1 MSKLLLNQ
9 KKIKAGFML
18 LILLRIAISLSAQD
32 NSTTGTDKSLSPY
45 FLVLSNNPETDQLPL
60 KNTSADVNIVGVI
73 ADVTV
78 HQVYKNE
85 GKNAL
90 EAIYTFP
97 ASTNAAVYAMEMR
110 IGDRKIVAK
119 IKEKQKAR
127 QEYEQAKSEGK
138 RASLLEQQRPNV
150 FQMNVANIMP
160 GDEIEVTMKYTEML
174 VPEGGT
180 YKFIY
185 PTVVGPRYTGENNSA
200 PSTPQ
205 FTNTPYQQEGN
216 SPFYNFDINVN
227 LSTGMAIQN
236 ITSISHKIKV
246 KYPETSIAQIAL
258 DKSETKGGNR
268 DFILEYQLA
277 GKHIESGLML
287 YENGDENFFLMMMQ
301 PPKTITNEDIPPREY
316 IFIVDVSGS
325 MHGFPLSISKSLI
338 RNLVTNLLPTDQFNI
353 MAFAGNSGWLADE
366 SLPANPANIEKGIQF
381 IDRREGGGGTQL
393 LSALQKALTFPR
405 KDENLSRSFVILTDG
420 YVDVEKEA
428 FDLIRN
434 NNDKANIFA
443 FGIGSSVNRYIIEGM
458 ARAGMGEPFVA
469 INENEASKEAEK
481 FRKYINNPV
490 LTQIK
495 QTYSGFDAYEVEPLT
510 IPDVF
515 AERPVI
521 VFGKY
526 KGEAKGTITIKGSS
540 GNKKYAKT
548 FKVGNVKADPRNVA
562 LRYLWA
568 RKRIQTLDDYN
579 NLRSDDARVKEVTD
593 LGLQYNLLTAYTS
606 FIAVEEDVKA
616 NENGDLETVDEP
628 LPLPEGVS
636 NSAIGFDLE
645 LDGEELS
652 YSFYKTITIET
663 VISETLKGKILRT
676 IEENIT
682 NKLNKYLG
690 TSGSSIEEI
699 QVTIDAN
706 GKVKEIAIKG
716 TDLSEELKKSI
727 ANCIYKWKFS
737 QYNLKKE
744 WKFQI
749 KF

>member
-1 MSKLLLNQ
+1 MNNLTLNQ
-9 KKIKAGFML
+9 KKFKTGL
-18 LILLRIAISLSAQD
+18 LLFILLRMACNLSAQEAA
-32 NSTTGTDKSLSPY
+32 GTDKSLSPY

-60 KNTSADVNIVGVI
+60 KNTSANVNIVGVI

-110 IGDRKIVAK
+110 IGDRKIIAK
-119 IKEKQKAR
+119 IKEKQQAR

-138 RASLLEQQRPNV
+138 RTSLLEQQRPNV

-160 GDEIEVTMKYTEML
+160 GDEIEVSMKYTEML

-185 PTVVGPRYTGENNSA
+185 PTVVGPRYTGENTNSA
-200 PSTPQ
+200 SAQ
-205 FTNTPYQQEGN
+205 FTHTPYQQEGN
-216 SPFYNFDINVN
+216 SPFYNFDIHVN

-236 ITSISHKIKV
+236 ILSTSHKINV
-246 KYPETSIAQIAL
+246 KYPQTSIAQIGL
-258 DKSETKGGNR
+258 DQSETNGGNR
-268 DFILEYQLA
+268 DFVLEYQLA
-277 GKHIESGLML
+277 GKRVESGLML
-287 YENGDENFFLMMMQ
+287 YENGDENFFLMMVQ
-301 PPKTITNEDIPPREY
+301 PPKTITKEDIPPREY

-325 MHGFPLSISKSLI
+325 MSGFPLSISKSLI
-338 RNLVTNLLPTDQFNI
+338 RNLVSNLLPDDKFNI
-353 MAFAGNSGWLADE
+353 MAFAGNSGWLAEE
-366 SLPANPANIEKGIQF
+366 SLPANAANIEKGIQF
-381 IDRREGGGGTQL
+381 IDRREGGGGTNL

-405 KDENLSRSFVILTDG
+405 KDDNLSRSFVILTDG

-434 NNDKANIFA
+434 NNDKANTFA
-443 FGIGSSVNRYIIEGM
+443 FGIGSSVNRFLIEGM
-458 ARAGMGEPFVA
+458 AHAGMGEPFVVL
-469 INENEASKEAEK
+469 NEAEASKEAEK
-481 FRKYINNPV
+481 FRNYINNPI
-490 LTQIK
+490 LTQVK
-495 QTYSGFDAYEVEPLT
+495 QTYSGFDTYDVEPLT

-521 VFGKY
+521 VYGKY
-526 KGEAKGTITIKGSS
+526 RGELKGNITIKGSS
-540 GNKKYAKT
+540 GNKKYTKT
-548 FKVGNVKADPRNVA
+548 FKVSDVKPDPKNVA

-568 RKRIQTLDDYN
+568 RKKIQMLDDYN

-616 NENGDLETVDEP
+616 NENGNIKTVDQP

-645 LDGEELS
+645 VEAEDMS
-652 YSFYKTITIET
+652 FTFYKTITIEN
-663 VISETLKGKILRT
+663 VISEAVKNRILMK
-676 IEENIT
+676 IEENT
-682 NKLNKYLG
+682 LNKLNKYL
-690 TSGSSIEEI
+690 TSSNSTIEEI
-699 QVTIDAN
+699 EVTVDAS
-706 GKVKEIAIKG
+706 GKVKNITIKG
-716 TDLSEELKKSI
+716 SAVSDELKKSI
-727 ANCIYKWKFS
+727 TNCINKWKFG
-737 QYNLKKE
+737 QYNLKKD